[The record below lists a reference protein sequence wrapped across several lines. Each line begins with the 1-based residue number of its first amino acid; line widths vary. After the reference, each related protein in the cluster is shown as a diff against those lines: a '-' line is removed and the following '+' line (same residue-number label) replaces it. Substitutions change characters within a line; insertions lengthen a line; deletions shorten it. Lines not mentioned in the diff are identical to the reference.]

1 MGHVLTF
8 WFVFNILWGGVMGL
22 VNLAIGSDD
31 AKDEAA
37 AAPRERLAEPLRIV
51 GLLEPAHQYS
61 LQLVF
66 FIAFKLDSPSF
77 LGRRASHAG
86 DAVR

>member
-1 MGHVLTF
+1 
-8 WFVFNILWGGVMGL
+8 MGL

-37 AAPRERLAEPLRIV
+37 AAPRERQLAEPLRIV